1 MENKDNSQEKS
12 EESLDDIFKSIS
24 SGDSSDGDMSKPL
37 DEMTV
42 TQRLQRFSDETSDIN
57 QEMMNTIILMV
68 SLLGIILLFF
78 LIFLIFW

>member
-24 SGDSSDGDMSKPL
+24 SGSDEDLSKPL

-42 TQRLQRFSDETSDIN
+42 TQRLQRFSNERSDIN